1 MPTPRLLSVLCRRYS
16 KEFPKS
22 QKHRRNR
29 NLQATVIV
37 HILGKPYISFQHSI
51 CRNIDLPTCR
61 HSDSSFERLIRALYI
76 QRLNIVWI
84 ISRKISTGV
93 SRTRDFF
100 HSPRKIL
107 GIGKCPAI
115 CSVVKILFPHSYGTT
130 GTLTTK
136 IGSHTRRSRL
146 KQIRSLFF
154 PHELNTR
161 SFFRSDLIVN
171 SLIHRPLSAS
181 SVYSPKEHLLR
192 LGLK

>member
-1 MPTPRLLSVLCRRYS
+1 MIGRYG
-16 KEFPKS
+16 KS
-22 QKHRRNR
+22 HTT
-29 NLQATVIV
+29 LIV
-37 HILGKPYISFQHSI
+37 EILGKSHIPLQHSI

-61 HSDSSFERLIRALYI
+61 HSDSSSEKLDWPFYI

-84 ISRKISTGV
+84 ISRKIPTGV

-115 CSVVKILFPHSYGTT
+115 CSVVKILFPYSYSTA

-154 PHELNTR
+154 PHELNTG

-171 SLIHRPLSAS
+171 SLIHRPLSAHR
-181 SVYSPKEHLLR
+181 YTHPKSTC
-192 LGLK
+192 

>member
-1 MPTPRLLSVLCRRYS
+1 MPTPRLLSVLVGAI
-16 KEFPKS
+16 PKNFRS
-22 QKHRRNR
+22 LKSICRNR

-171 SLIHRPLSAS
+171 SLIHRPLSAHR
-181 SVYSPKEHLLR
+181 YTHPKSTC
-192 LGLK
+192 